1 MLKMLQHKAQGTR
14 EACLAAHKKNSKE
27 ALASLGEWVARIHTT
42 TYLMSSASGAGGD
55 DQRGAGS
62 EERARDRQE
71 RRALVFGRK
80 QDELVHA

>member
-1 MLKMLQHKAQGTR
+1 MPRSTQ
-14 EACLAAHKKNSKE
+14 KE
-27 ALASLGEWVARIHTT
+27 FKGRRCERRCGEWVARIHTT